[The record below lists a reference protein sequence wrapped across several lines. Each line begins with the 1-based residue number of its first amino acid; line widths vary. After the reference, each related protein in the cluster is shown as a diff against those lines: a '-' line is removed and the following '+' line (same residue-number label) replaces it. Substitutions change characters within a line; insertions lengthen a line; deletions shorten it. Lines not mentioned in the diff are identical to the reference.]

1 MQSSYID
8 ENSKEVVTS
17 PSVGE
22 YIDEKIKEVCDSID
36 MVLSPSVNPR
46 ECNIVGLILS
56 MNAQRKKNK
65 AKA

>member
-1 MQSSYID
+1 MPSSYMD
-8 ENSKEVVTS
+8 ENGKEIITS

-22 YIDEKIKEVCDSID
+22 YIDEKIKMSCDSID

-65 AKA
+65 KA